1 MKCTLLVTKT
11 FRKPSETSRGG
22 YAKVVYLEPCQTSMV
37 EKLHSRAK
45 HLQEGKFGFF
55 LFLFMI

>member
-11 FRKPSETSRGG
+11 FRKHSETSRGG

-37 EKLHSRAK
+37 EKLHSRCLAK
-45 HLQEGKFGFF
+45 S
-55 LFLFMI
+55 

>member
-1 MKCTLLVTKT
+1 MNYSCFMKCTLLVTKT

-37 EKLHSRAK
+37 EKLHSRCLAK
-45 HLQEGKFGFF
+45 S
-55 LFLFMI
+55 

>member
-37 EKLHSRAK
+37 VLNTSLVNLTH
-45 HLQEGKFGFF
+45 
-55 LFLFMI
+55 